1 MKKLFLAAALASFAA
16 PVAAQGGG
24 GIVTASDPAG
34 MLRVL
39 EGAGYK
45 GTLEKDGQDDPMI
58 VLDLGGWS
66 SRIYF
71 YGCDEETHKNCDSI
85 QFSAG
90 FDRKEP
96 WTGNDAIAVSSK
108 YRFASMRLDD
118 EGDPYIAWDVVTGD
132 GIPTAVFLSSVL
144 RFTQTLDDAKTMIFE
159 GE

>member
-1 MKKLFLAAALASFAA
+1 MKKLILTAVFASLAV
-16 PVAAQGGG
+16 PVAAQDGGM
-24 GIVTASDPAG
+24 VTANDPAG

-45 GTLEKDGQDDPMI
+45 GTLEKDGQDDPLI

-71 YGCDEETHKNCDSI
+71 YGCDETTHTGCDSI

-90 FDRKEP
+90 FDRQEP
-96 WTGNDAIAVSSK
+96 WTGNDAIALSSK
-108 YRFASMRLDD
+108 YRFTSVRLDD
-118 EGDPYIAWDVVTGD
+118 EGDPYITWDVITGS
-132 GIPTAVFLSSVL
+132 GIPSTVFLSSVL
-144 RFTQTLDDAKTMIFE
+144 RFTQTLDDSRDLIFA